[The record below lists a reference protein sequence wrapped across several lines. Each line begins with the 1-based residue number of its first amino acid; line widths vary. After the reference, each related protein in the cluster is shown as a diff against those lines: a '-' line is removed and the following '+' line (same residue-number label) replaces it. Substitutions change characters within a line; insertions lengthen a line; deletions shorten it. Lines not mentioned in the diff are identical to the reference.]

1 MPGEWMLRA
10 SGRND
15 NGRFGMN
22 LFLIGYGHGGIDV
35 EPGRRALE
43 SYLADSPFFNP
54 PVEEWRSADGNCAAI
69 WIQTAPVQA
78 GGVEYVACDEDLAIG
93 MFSGR
98 PIHWANGRADGRLAL
113 EASFYLHP
121 LEEVGQAL
129 DGRFVAARYVCAKD
143 QLEVMADPL
152 GSHAVYAAKVQGASW
167 VSTRPDVL
175 RRLTPAPMLRQ
186 SVVAEF
192 LAVGWSTSGQPIWSG
207 VHRLPPGCLSTRD
220 ERGWR
225 HKRLITD
232 KAVASLIGAGF
243 DARRAAADLVETL
256 RALNDWPGRP
266 GVVSLSGGRDSRIV
280 FAAACAGDVACST
293 KVHQLSTSGGLQPS
307 EDAEIALA
315 LGEAVG
321 RTVRVEPVAG
331 AFNASADTA
340 DVMRLM
346 SSGAASLA
354 DAIVTTLRPIE
365 EPLALVHTGQGGEL
379 ARAYYGHQ
387 SHETFG
393 SRLYRTYV
401 PLWPRPIVKRSHLKR
416 IRSDFD
422 RWVVSHGSVYVA
434 PGALGDAFYLWQRN
448 GHWQADLAAVHE
460 ATGEATFPL
469 WTRRMLP
476 HMLGL
481 PYEER
486 RSERFFQLI
495 LEELEPRL
503 LHVPFEGRQP
513 PWATGG
519 GKVARTR
526 PRAWRAAEKAVRLG
540 RRELERRRMHHDA
553 EDPFGN
559 VLSEVRPAW
568 STRPRVVDTVIR
580 VRAAERRLS
589 RSTRHLDART
599 RAQLWRLATVV
610 LPRDRVNSWV

>member
-1 MPGEWMLRA
+1 
-10 SGRND
+10 
-15 NGRFGMN
+15 MN

-78 GGVEYVACDEDLAIG
+78 GGVEYVACDEDVAIG

-121 LEEVGQAL
+121 LEEVGKAL

-152 GSHAVYAAKVQGASW
+152 GSHAVYAAEVQGASW

-354 DAIVTTLRPIE
+354 DAIVTTLRPIALPDFL
-365 EPLALVHTGQGGEL
+365 PLQFAL

-568 STRPRVVDTVIR
+568 STRPRVVDPVIR

-610 LPRDRVNSWV
+610 LPRDRVYSWV

>member
-1 MPGEWMLRA
+1 
-10 SGRND
+10 
-15 NGRFGMN
+15 MN
-22 LFLIGYGHGGIDV
+22 LFLIGYDPGGIDV

-43 SYLADSPFFNP
+43 SYLAESPFFDP
-54 PVEEWRSADGNCAAI
+54 PVEQWRSADGRCAAF
-69 WIQTAPVQA
+69 WIQTAPDQT
-78 GGVEYVACDEDLAIG
+78 GGVEYVACDDDVGIG

-98 PIHWANGRADGRLAL
+98 PILWENGRADGRAAL
-113 EASFYLHP
+113 EAGFYLNP
-121 LEEVGQAL
+121 LEEAGPAL
-129 DGRFVAARYVCAKD
+129 DGRFVAARYACASAE
-143 QLEVMADPL
+143 LEVMSDPL
-152 GSHAVYAAKVQGASW
+152 GSHAVYAAEVQGATW

-175 RRLTPAPMLRQ
+175 RRLTLAPMLRQ

-192 LAVGWSTSGQPIWSG
+192 LAIGWSMSGQPIWSG
-207 VHRLPPGCLSTRD
+207 VDRLRPGCLSKRD

-225 HKRLITD
+225 HKRLLTD
-232 KAVASLIGAGF
+232 EAVASLVGAGF
-243 DARRAAADLVETL
+243 DVRRAAADLVETL
-256 RALNDWPGRP
+256 RALNNWPGRP

-280 FAAACAGDVACST
+280 FAAACAGDIPCST
-293 KVHQLSTSGGLQPS
+293 KVNQLSTSEGLQPS

-321 RTVRVEPVAG
+321 RTVRVEAVAD

-340 DVMRLM
+340 KVLRLM

-354 DAIVTTLRPIE
+354 DASAARLRPIE
-365 EPLALVHTGQGGEL
+365 EPLGIVHTGQGGEL

-387 SHETFG
+387 PQATFG
-393 SRLYRTYV
+393 SLLYRTYV
-401 PLWPRPIVKRSHLKR
+401 PMWPRPIVKRSHLKR

-448 GHWQADLAAVHE
+448 GHWMVDLAAVHE

-469 WTRRMLP
+469 CTRRMLP

-503 LHVPFEGRQP
+503 LDVPFEGQQP

-540 RRELERRRMHHDA
+540 RRELERRMHHDVA
-553 EDPFGN
+553 DPFEN
-559 VLSEVRPAW
+559 LLSELRPAW
-568 STRPRVVDTVIR
+568 PMRPRIVDTVVR
-580 VRAAERRLS
+580 VRAVERRLS
-589 RSTRHLDART
+589 RSTRRLDART
-599 RAQLWRLATVV
+599 RAQLWRLATLV
-610 LPRDRVNSWV
+610 LPDQSAVVEDEAVDRG

>member
-1 MPGEWMLRA
+1 
-10 SGRND
+10 
-15 NGRFGMN
+15 MN

-35 EPGRRALE
+35 ERGRRALG
-43 SYLADSPFFNP
+43 SYLAESPFFDP
-54 PVEEWRSADGNCAAI
+54 PVEEWRSADGNCAAL
-69 WIQTAPVQA
+69 WIQTAPVQT
-78 GGVEYVACDEDLAIG
+78 GGIEYVACDGDMAIG
-93 MFSGR
+93 LFSGR
-98 PIHWANGRADGRLAL
+98 PIFWANGRADGRLAL
-113 EASFYLHP
+113 EADFYLNP

-129 DGRFVAARYVCAKD
+129 DGRFVAARYVCARAV
-143 QLEVMADPL
+143 LEVLTDPL
-152 GSHAVYAAKVQGASW
+152 GSHAVYATEVEGAMW

-175 RRLTPAPMLRQ
+175 RRLTPAPIRQ

-192 LAVGWSTSGQPIWSG
+192 LAVGWSMSGQPIWSG
-207 VHRLPPGCLSTRD
+207 VDRLPPGCLSTRD

-225 HKRLITD
+225 HKRLMTD
-232 KAVASLIGAGF
+232 EAVASLIGAGF
-243 DARRAAADLVETL
+243 NARRAAADLVETL
-256 RALNDWPGRP
+256 RALNTWPGRP
-266 GVVSLSGGRDSRIV
+266 GVVSLSGGRDSRVV
-280 FAAACAGDVACST
+280 FAAACAGDIACST
-293 KVHQLSTSGGLQPS
+293 KVHQQLSTSGEPQPS
-307 EDAEIALA
+307 EDVEIALA

-321 RTVRVEPVAG
+321 RSVRVEPVAG

-387 SHETFG
+387 PQATFG
-393 SRLYRTYV
+393 SRLYRTCV
-401 PLWPRPIVKRSHLKR
+401 PLWPPPIVKRSHMRR
-416 IRSDFD
+416 IRRDFD
-422 RWVVSHGSVYVA
+422 RWVASHGSVYVA
-434 PGALGDAFYLWQRN
+434 PGALGDAFYLRQRS
-448 GHWQADLAAVHE
+448 GHWQVDLAAVHE

-476 HMLGL
+476 HLLGL

-503 LHVPFEGRQP
+503 LDVPFEGGQP
-513 PWATGG
+513 PWATDG

-526 PRAWRAAEKAVRLG
+526 SRPWRAAEKAVRLG

-553 EDPFGN
+553 EDPFEN
-559 VLSEVRPAW
+559 VLSELRPAW
-568 STRPRVVDTVIR
+568 PMRPRFIDTVVR

-589 RSTRHLDART
+589 RSTRRLDART
-599 RAQLWRLATVV
+599 RAQLWRLATLV
-610 LPRDRVNSWV
+610 LPKSPRSETTR